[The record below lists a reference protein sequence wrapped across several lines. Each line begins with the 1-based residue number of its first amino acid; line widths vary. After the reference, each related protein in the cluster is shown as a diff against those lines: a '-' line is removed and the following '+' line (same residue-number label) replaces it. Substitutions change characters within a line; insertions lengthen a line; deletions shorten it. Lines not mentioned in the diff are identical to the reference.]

1 MKQCFISHCSDDK
14 EEIVAPLMKLLS
26 AHYPNDCRF
35 FCSSVPETAL
45 RLGVGLGSGLKQELK
60 ESDCMIAIMT
70 DNYLR
75 SPISLVELSAMWYRS
90 DDIEQILPIVFTP
103 LGADFLQKS
112 FVARPIYLDATTAE
126 LAVQNSVQLI
136 ASLEKSGF
144 SPLNSALLQTE
155 LNAFFQTLRR
165 RPSARPYIGSGETYD
180 NINRYCAEHG
190 VTQIFEGAVPH
201 ELVRQKLGEKQTLY
215 FVMTTGSAFIDNY
228 AKDFLQAQ
236 VARGTT
242 IYMILPNRNSDFCMD
257 VAEIENPEC
266 PQVNMNRL
274 TTEFD
279 SVVAKLKFVLHEAK
293 TQASD
298 PDCIGRIFLCA
309 AYTLLRQTV
318 CLGNGDI
325 DGCWGWITTTMPPR
339 RAVGNTPTLLFEG
352 NLRDKLFFGHAV
364 YGHVSQMIELAR
376 KRGGLIDLA
385 AERDF
390 SSFQKDEIVDLGERT
405 ELEKEWKEKYALA
418 RKKLD
423 KRQRLKSF
431 VLIEIAAQH
440 PLNGSQPG
448 EEFRARLDYGFHLYQ
463 QLSQEGKEV
472 SIYVPGSVHLNH
484 GVAEPVSLS
493 EAGCRYLLD
502 LGVPELCLLGENE
515 NQEYMQGMGVYNS
528 CDECYVSSKLFHDGG
543 YGDLHCI
550 CSPNQAL
557 RKQLFYINFGVIPVM
572 HTVRTSE
579 MYHDFTQELF
589 HSVPTVLYRYPN
601 WSDPNC
607 PLFHKSREE
616 RMPGYREKA

>member
-60 ESDCMIAIMT
+60 ESNCMIAIMT

-165 RPSARPYIGSGETYD
+165 RPSARPYIGSGETYE
-180 NINRYCAEHG
+180 NINRYCAAHG
-190 VTQIFEGAVPH
+190 VTQIQDGPADRNTIV
-201 ELVRQKLGEKQTLY
+201 QKLTGKQTLY

-228 AKDFLQAQ
+228 AKDFLQSQ
-236 VARGTT
+236 VANGTT
-242 IYMILPNRNSDFCMD
+242 VYMILPNRNSDFFMD
-257 VAEIENPEC
+257 VAEIENPEI
-266 PQVNMNRL
+266 PGFNMKRL
-274 TTEFD
+274 SNEFD
-279 SVVAKLKFVLHEAK
+279 SVVTKLKFMLHEAK
-293 TQASD
+293 TKSPQ
-298 PDCIGRIFLCA
+298 PDRIGRVFLCA

-318 CLGNGDI
+318 GFGKGDDGN
-325 DGCWGWITTTMPPR
+325 CWGWITTTMPPK
-339 RAVGNTPTLLFEG
+339 RAVANTPTILFEG
-352 NLRDKLFFGHAV
+352 NLQDKVFFGNAV

-385 AERDF
+385 LAPDF
-390 SSFQKDEIVDLGERT
+390 SSFNQDEIVDLGERA

-418 RKKLD
+418 CKKMD

-431 VLIEIAAQH
+431 VLVEIAAQH
-440 PLNGSQPG
+440 PLNGDQPG